1 MIKYPIVLYCFVYIF
16 LLRFAFH
23 RMFLRAKVCAYFQSA
38 KQWGTAG
45 KNRETEGN
53 AVIFLTIL

>member
-1 MIKYPIVLYCFVYIF
+1 
-16 LLRFAFH
+16 
-23 RMFLRAKVCAYFQSA
+23 MFLRAKVFASFHSA
-38 KQWGTAG
+38 KQWGTVG

>member
-1 MIKYPIVLYCFVYIF
+1 
-16 LLRFAFH
+16 
-23 RMFLRAKVCAYFQSA
+23 MFLRAKVCAYFQSA

-53 AVIFLTIL
+53 AVIFLTLLPVLIFLFSTFVLVKVIQC

>member
-1 MIKYPIVLYCFVYIF
+1 VLYCFVYIF